1 MINDFKKFIS
11 RGNVL
16 DLAVAVILGTAFG
29 KIVSSLVNDIVMP
42 IIGTILGGIDFTSLN
57 IKVNDAYILY
67 GNFIQNI
74 INFVVIAAAIFMI
87 IKFIEK
93 FKKEEVVEEVV
104 EKPSDIKLLEEIRDL
119 LKKK

>member
-1 MINDFKKFIS
+1 MLNDFKKFIS
-11 RGNVL
+11 RGNIL

-29 KIVSSLVNDIVMP
+29 KIVTSLVNDIVMP
-42 IIGTILGGIDFTSLN
+42 VLGTILGGIDFSRLH

-74 INFVVIAAAIFMI
+74 VNFVVIAAAIFMMM
-87 IKFIEK
+87 KFIDR
-93 FKKEEVVEEVV
+93 FKKEEEIIDVVK
-104 EKPSDIKLLEEIRDL
+104 KPTDIELLEEIRDL